1 MSEHRRP
8 SPVVAV
14 SVLAVSAL
22 AVMGAAIVT
31 ACDSAD
37 LATARPAGMT
47 VATASVAT
55 ASVATAPGASE
66 PGATAPGAY
75 TPGQLRAAL
84 LAAVGR
90 ARPAAAA
97 EAGRYATLPD
107 VRTSRQTMAGVTVTP
122 ARCAQATMTAFRS
135 PAFAAA
141 PAAVVTFRVGRDGV
155 SEVLVAAPP
164 RLAETALGGLL
175 PAGCDRYTATVDGE
189 TFGYRARE
197 VPLAG
202 LPGESW
208 ARARALNVRA
218 AGYADVNIW
227 SVVYQGNGFV
237 GAITM
242 VGPDVSEKGVKK
254 LAISAYATADRA
266 LSGS

>member
-8 SPVVAV
+8 HPLLAV
-14 SVLAVSAL
+14 SVLAVAAL
-22 AVMGAAIVT
+22 AVLAAAVVT

-37 LATARPAGMT
+37 LAATRPTSTRPAGMT
-47 VATASVAT
+47 VAT
-55 ASVATAPGASE
+55 E
-66 PGATAPGAY
+66 PSAY

-84 LAAVGR
+84 LPEVGR
-90 ARPAAAA
+90 ARPAAPA
-97 EAGRYATLPD
+97 EAGRYAALPD

-122 ARCAQATMTAFRS
+122 ARCAQATMTAFHA
-135 PAFAAA
+135 PAFSAA

-155 SEVLVAAPP
+155 SEVLVSAPP

-175 PAGCDRYTATVDGE
+175 PAGCGSYTAIVDGQR
-189 TFGYRARE
+189 FGYRARE

-202 LPGESW
+202 LAGQ
-208 ARARALNVRA
+208 ARALNVRA

-242 VGPDVSEKGVKK
+242 VGPDVSEQGVKK
-254 LAISAYATADRA
+254 LAITACATADRV
-266 LSGS
+266 LSSS

>member
-1 MSEHRRP
+1 MSERRRLH
-8 SPVVAV
+8 PVLAV

-31 ACDSAD
+31 ACGSAD
-37 LATARPAGMT
+37 LATARSAGMT
-47 VATASVAT
+47 VAT
-55 ASVATAPGASE
+55 E
-66 PGATAPGAY
+66 PTAY

-84 LAAVGR
+84 LPEVGR

-122 ARCAQATMTAFRS
+122 ARCAQATMTAFHS

-155 SEVLVAAPP
+155 SEVRVSAPP

-202 LPGESW
+202 LAEQ
-208 ARARALNVRA
+208 ARALNVRA

-242 VGPDVSEKGVKK
+242 VGPDVSEQGVKK
-254 LAISAYATADRA
+254 LAISAYATADRV
-266 LSGS
+266 LSSS

>member
-8 SPVVAV
+8 SPVLAV
-14 SVLAVSAL
+14 SVLAVAAL

-31 ACDSAD
+31 ACDSAG
-37 LATARPAGMT
+37 LTATRPAGARPARMT
-47 VATASVAT
+47 VAT
-55 ASVATAPGASE
+55 G
-66 PGATAPGAY
+66 PGAY

-84 LAAVGR
+84 LPEVDR
-90 ARPAAAA
+90 SRPAAPA
-97 EAGRYATLPD
+97 EAGRYAALPD

-122 ARCAQATMTAFRS
+122 AKCAQATMTAFHA
-135 PAFAAA
+135 PAFSAA
-141 PAAVVTFRVGRDGV
+141 PAAVVTFRAGRDGV
-155 SEVLVAAPP
+155 SEVLVSAPP

-175 PAGCDRYTATVDGE
+175 PAGCDSYTATVDGE

-197 VPLAG
+197 IPLAG

-208 ARARALNVRA
+208 AQARALNVRA

-227 SVVYQGNGFV
+227 SVVYRGNGFV

-242 VGPDVSEKGVKK
+242 VGPDASEQGVQE
-254 LAISAYATADRA
+254 LAASAYATARRA
-266 LSGS
+266 LPGS